1 MKNLLRL
8 KTIINHL
15 QDKDLSIS
23 FNEDDFGIS
32 KYVSHMSKAGEELN
46 ELLCEELIDESG
58 ILNMENALILK
69 EEGLIKDIIVGD
81 SDSFG
86 ILTLVIK
93 FNDNTGM
100 VIG

>member
-1 MKNLLRL
+1 MKNLLRI

-23 FNEDDFGIS
+23 FNEDEFGIS
-32 KYVSHMSKAGEELN
+32 RYVSHVSKAGEELN
-46 ELLCEELIDESG
+46 ELLCDELIDKSG
-58 ILNMENALILK
+58 ILIMENVLILK
-69 EEGLIKDIIVGD
+69 EEGLIKDIIIGD

>member
-1 MKNLLRL
+1 MKNLLRI
-8 KTIINHL
+8 KTIINHI

-23 FNEDDFGIS
+23 FNEDEFGIS
-32 KYVSHMSKAGEELN
+32 KYVSHVSKAGEELN
-46 ELLCEELIDESG
+46 ELLCDELIDKNG
-58 ILNMENALILK
+58 LLIMENVLILK
-69 EEGLIKDIIVGD
+69 NEGLIKDIIIGD
-81 SDSFG
+81 RDSFG

>member
-1 MKNLLRL
+1 MKNLLRI
-8 KTIINHL
+8 KTIINHI

-32 KYVSHMSKAGEELN
+32 KYISHMSKAGEELN
-46 ELLCEELIDESG
+46 ELLCDDLIDNSG
-58 ILNMENALILK
+58 FLNMENVLILK
-69 EEGLIKDIIVGD
+69 EEGLIKDIIIGE

>member
-1 MKNLLRL
+1 MKNLLRI

-23 FNEDDFGIS
+23 FNEDEYGIS
-32 KYVSHMSKAGEELN
+32 RYVSHVSKAGEELN
-46 ELLCEELIDESG
+46 ELLCEELIDENG
-58 ILNMENALILK
+58 LLIMENVFILK
-69 EEGLIKDIIVGD
+69 NEGLIKSIAIGE

>member
-1 MKNLLRL
+1 MKNLLRI

-32 KYVSHMSKAGEELN
+32 RYVSHVSKAGEELN
-46 ELLCEELIDESG
+46 ELLCEELFDESG
-58 ILNMENALILK
+58 FMNMENAIVLK
-69 EEGLIKDIIVGD
+69 EEGLIKDIIIGD

>member
-1 MKNLLRL
+1 MKNLLRI

-23 FNEDDFGIS
+23 FNEDEFGIS
-32 KYVSHMSKAGEELN
+32 RYVSHVSKTGEELN
-46 ELLCEELIDESG
+46 ELLCDELIDKSG
-58 ILNMENALILK
+58 ILIMENVLILK
-69 EEGLIKDIIVGD
+69 EEGLIKDIIIGD

>member
-58 ILNMENALILK
+58 ILNMENALIIK

>member
-1 MKNLLRL
+1 MKNLLRI

-23 FNEDDFGIS
+23 FNEDEFGIS
-32 KYVSHMSKAGEELN
+32 RYVSHVSKAGEELN
-46 ELLCEELIDESG
+46 ELLCDELIDESG
-58 ILNMENALILK
+58 ILIMENVLILK
-69 EEGLIKDIIVGD
+69 EEGLIKDIIIGD

>member
-1 MKNLLRL
+1 MKNLLRI
-8 KTIINHL
+8 KTIIHHL
-15 QDKDLSIS
+15 RDKDLSIS
-23 FNEDDFGIS
+23 FNEDEFGIS
-32 KYVSHMSKAGEELN
+32 RYVSHVSKAGEELN
-46 ELLCEELIDESG
+46 ELLCDELIDKSG
-58 ILNMENALILK
+58 ILIMENVLILK
-69 EEGLIKDIIVGD
+69 EEGLIKDIIIGD